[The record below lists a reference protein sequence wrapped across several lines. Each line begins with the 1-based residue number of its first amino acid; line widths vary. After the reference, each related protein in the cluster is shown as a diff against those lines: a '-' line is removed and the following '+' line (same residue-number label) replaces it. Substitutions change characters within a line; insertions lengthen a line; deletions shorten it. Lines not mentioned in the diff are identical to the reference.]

1 VILFRFG
8 SDPLRTPKQEFNGAG
23 GLKAEGRW
31 HILGT
36 SAVYAA
42 NSEPLSLLEKLVH
55 RKAAAPIAYPLYLAD
70 VADDLLEE
78 LAPEDYPQDWRSIYP
93 PVSTRRLGNAWL
105 ESAAAVGLL
114 VPSVLIS
121 GVHGAH
127 LKNCLINSLHPEFHR
142 VKLSGPI
149 LVPVDPRFPS
159 G

>member
-1 VILFRFG
+1 MILFRFG
-8 SDPLRTPKQEFNGAG
+8 SDPLRTSKQEFNGIG

-31 HILGT
+31 HIFGT
-36 SAVYAA
+36 PAVYAS

-55 RKAAAPIAYPLYLAD
+55 RKAAAPMPYPLYIAD

-78 LAPEDYPQDWRSIYP
+78 LALEDYPQDWRSIYP
-93 PVSTRRLGNAWL
+93 PISTRTLGNGWL

-121 GVHGAH
+121 GLYGAH
-127 LKNCLINSLHPEFHR
+127 LKNCLINPLHPEFHQ

-149 LVPVDPRFPS
+149 LLRIV
-159 G
+159 